1 MNKRVQVT
9 FWALVGVFLIVLSF
23 YLIPVAK
30 ESIRGAAFILGAGIV
45 FLILGAALIYFTVKS
60 NVRGRLKKFML
71 LTGASAAGIPVSVIL
86 HNLIYGLFIHFFGE
100 NFWERTGM
108 SDEPVFFVLATIICP
123 LAFLIGVVG
132 TAIIMTRR

>member
-1 MNKRVQVT
+1 MNKQVKVT

-23 YLIPVAK
+23 YLIPVAR
-30 ESIRGAAFILGAGIV
+30 ESIQGAAFILGAGIV
-45 FLILGAALIYFTVKS
+45 FHILGAALIYFTVKS